1 MKEADC
7 ESLILCRIKHMKI
20 ECVLESGDI
29 LGEGTVWRR
38 EQEYVCWTDFNG
50 LKLGC
55 GEAARAMERLLTRTS
70 KDFQLSIRRQPAGG
84 TQVRHRKKRKEMVQE

>member
-1 MKEADC
+1 
-7 ESLILCRIKHMKI
+7 MKI

-38 EQEYVCWTDFNG
+38 EQEYVCWMDFNG
-50 LKLGC
+50 LKIGC
-55 GEAARAMERLLTRTS
+55 GEARRAMERLLTRTS